1 MFMRTIEFQHF
12 SAFAP
17 SLARTSTPDWMLYL
31 VAKLGG
37 FDAVVTRDLAQFTQ
51 REELVAIA
59 LTELTVVTWRQPV
72 EDPLAEWGQLMAYAP
87 QIAKRVRSAD
97 YSPTVIFLPAPR
109 LNLDQ
114 TERPLELARALAGR
128 ENMPYN
134 EWQSAALAVMR
145 EALDRQRGTRA
156 LQLKSLLADLAK

>member
-17 SLARTSTPDWMLYL
+17 SLARISTPDWMLYL
-31 VAKLGG
+31 VAKHGG

-87 QIAKRVRSAD
+87 QIAKRMRTAD

-109 LNLDQ
+109 LSPEQ
-114 TERPLELARALAGR
+114 TKRPLDLARELARR
-128 ENMPYN
+128 ESMPYN

>member
-31 VAKLGG
+31 MAKLGG
-37 FDAVVTRDLAQFTQ
+37 LDAVVTRDRAQFAQ

-59 LTELTVVTWRQPV
+59 LTDLTVVTWRQAV

-87 QIAKRVRSAD
+87 QIAKRMRTAN

-109 LNLDQ
+109 LSPEH
-114 TERPLELARALAGR
+114 TERPLELARELAGR
-128 ENMPYN
+128 ERMPYN
-134 EWQSAALAVMR
+134 EWRNAALAVMN

-156 LQLKSLLADLAK
+156 VQLKNLLADLAK